1 VSISWEKAANVKNY
15 LRMKGLE
22 KRGTPLPPMFAK
34 LSKELA
40 KDVEQAGKD
49 YPVDFAGDVEI
60 NLGPEVVKQMEEEVE
75 ASLHDRCERVWV
87 ILNDYSMKGD
97 KLVLSAK
104 ELVTFKELQRHIGD
118 MKRGESSIDSKRI
131 IFYFAHLPLDGIWM
145 LVHSHVDAA
154 PFPTGSDISYL
165 PLGWLGLTA
174 SLYKGKFCMVPFRAD
189 SFEYR
194 GTAPKKEFFE
204 MFSLNLAGHKQKG
217 WYEGDAPSKND
228 SQQQQ

>member
-1 VSISWEKAANVKNY
+1 VSISWEKAANIKNY

-22 KRGTPLPPMFAK
+22 RRGTPLPPMFNK

-40 KDVEQAGKD
+40 RDVEEAKKD
-49 YPVDFAGDVEI
+49 YPVDFASEVEI
-60 NLGPEVVKQMEEEVE
+60 NVGPEVIKQMEEEVE
-75 ASLHDRCERVWV
+75 AALHDRCERVWV
-87 ILNDYSMKGD
+87 ILNDYTLKGE
-97 KLVLSAK
+97 KLTLSAK

-145 LVHSHVDAA
+145 LVHSHVDAE

-165 PLGWLGLTA
+165 PLGWLGLTS
-174 SLYKGKFCMVPFRAD
+174 SLYKGKFCLVPFRAD

-194 GTAPKKEFFE
+194 GTAPAKDHFG
-204 MFSLNLAGHKQKG
+204 MFSLNLAGQKHKG
-217 WYEGDAPSKND
+217 WYEGDAPSKNG
-228 SQQQQ
+228 SNQQR